1 MVARERALPLPLP
14 HGAHV
19 YRSSVGALVDPIE
32 WEPEDRGCL
41 DECAVSKVAGGQF
54 PVECGNSSGWFV
66 GQEHDPRVHV
76 VRLRRAQRVSSGP
89 VLQERKRQRQAA
101 GEDPASPSGA
111 VSEDGCEPRDRRD
124 GDGEEEGE
132 QVREVAEADVGRF
145 DPQRLG
151 EPQREYLHHRHGAQD
166 RRLARMAPAQRDEA
180 ERRERQPEE
189 EGSLDRGREQ

>member
-1 MVARERALPLPLP
+1 MDAGSRSGRSPYSTRANERM
-14 HGAHV
+14 
-19 YRSSVGALVDPIE
+19 I
-32 WEPEDRGCL
+32 
-41 DECAVSKVAGGQF
+41 AGGNRYRRSGQASWIA
-54 PVECGNSSGWFV
+54 CAACAISSWIFLWKTRNRAG
-66 GQEHDPRVHV
+66 GDPSPR
-76 VRLRRAQRVSSGP
+76 RSRSMTRRRTIPSWSPANALRHCPCRTAPMYTARAWAR
-89 VLQERKRQRQAA
+89 
-101 GEDPASPSGA
+101 
-111 VSEDGCEPRDRRD
+111 SEDGCEPRDRRD

-145 DPQRLG
+145 DPHRLG